1 MMNSAEKGWTMTR
14 SSEAGDLGRRMAQL
28 ARGFYHPTDLDETLR
43 GVTAAAV
50 ELVEGADCADILIV
64 TGRKQFRSLAATCE
78 LAEHLDD
85 IQEQFGEGPCL
96 DASAKCL
103 VVRSDDLRK
112 ETRWPRFAK
121 AAVEANVLSTL
132 SFQLYLDQESMGALN
147 MFSSEA
153 DAFDPLAEATAEVL
167 AAHAAMA
174 MSAARSQGQFA
185 SALATRDIIGQ
196 AKGMIMER
204 FGIDAIAA
212 FELLRRL
219 SQDSNV
225 PLADVAQGIVQAG
238 PEQHGERES
247 GLDTA
252 PV

>member
-1 MMNSAEKGWTMTR
+1 MTV
-14 SSEAGDLGRRMAQL
+14 SSEAGDIGRRMAQL

-50 ELVEGADCADILIV
+50 ELVDGADCADILIV
-64 TGRKQFRSLAATCE
+64 TGRQHFRSLAATSK
-78 LAEHLDD
+78 LAEDLDD

-96 DASAKCL
+96 DASLKYL
-103 VVRSDDLRK
+103 VVRSEDLRA
-112 ETRWPRFAK
+112 ESRWPRFAA
-121 AAVEANVLSTL
+121 AAVKAGVLSAL
-132 SFQLYLDQESMGALN
+132 SFQLYVEQESMGALN

-153 DAFDPLAEATAEVL
+153 EAFGPLGEATAEVL
-167 AAHAAMA
+167 AAHAAIA

-204 FGIDAIAA
+204 FGVDAIAA
-212 FELLRRL
+212 FELLRKL

-225 PLADVAQGIVQAG
+225 TLSVVAQRLVDAG
-238 PEQHGERES
+238 PERSVERS
-247 GLDTA
+247 R
-252 PV
+252 

>member
-1 MMNSAEKGWTMTR
+1 MTR
-14 SSEAGDLGRRMAQL
+14 SSEDGDLGRRIAQL
-28 ARGFYHPTDLDETLR
+28 ARGFYRPTDLDETLR

-50 ELVEGADCADILIV
+50 ELVKGAACADILIV
-64 TGRKQFRSLAATCE
+64 TGRKHFRSLAATSE
-78 LAEHLDD
+78 IAEHLDD
-85 IQEQFGEGPCL
+85 VQEQFGEGPCL
-96 DASAKCL
+96 DASFKYL
-103 VVRSDDLRK
+103 VVRADDLRT

-121 AAVEANVLSTL
+121 AAVDAGVLGAL

-147 MFSSEA
+147 MFSFEA
-153 DAFDPLAEATAEVL
+153 DAFGPLAEATAEVL

-204 FGIDAIAA
+204 FGIDAVAA
-212 FELLRRL
+212 FELLRKL

-225 PLADVAQGIVQAG
+225 PLAEIAQRIVEAG
-238 PEQHGERES
+238 PERKGGEHEHEAGADPTS
-247 GLDTA
+247 
-252 PV
+252 V

>member
-1 MMNSAEKGWTMTR
+1 MMNSAEKGWTMTH

-50 ELVEGADCADILIV
+50 ELVEGADYADILIV

-147 MFSSEA
+147 MFSSRA
-153 DAFDPLAEATAEVL
+153 DAFDPLAEATAEAL

-204 FGIDAIAA
+204 FGIDAVAA

-247 GLDTA
+247 GLDAA

>member
-1 MMNSAEKGWTMTR
+1 MTR
-14 SSEAGDLGRRMAQL
+14 SAEAGDIGRRMAQL
-28 ARGFYHPTDLDETLR
+28 ARGFYHPSDLDETLR

-50 ELVEGADCADILIV
+50 ELVEGTDCADILIV
-64 TGRKQFRSLAATCE
+64 TGGKHFRSLAATSE

-85 IQEQFGEGPCL
+85 VQEQFGEGPCL
-96 DASAKCL
+96 DASFKYL
-103 VVRSDDLRK
+103 VVRSEDLRT

-121 AAVEANVLSTL
+121 AAVGAGVLSAL
-132 SFQLYLDQESMGALN
+132 SFQLYLDKESMGALN
-147 MFSSEA
+147 MFSARA
-153 DAFDPLAEATAEVL
+153 DAFDPLGEATAEVL

-174 MSAARSQGQFA
+174 MSAARNQGQFA

-204 FGIDAIAA
+204 FGIDAVAA

-225 PLADVAQGIVQAG
+225 LLAEVAQGIVEAG
-238 PEQHGERES
+238 PERRDDRET
-247 GLDTA
+247 GLDAT

>member
-1 MMNSAEKGWTMTR
+1 MTR

-147 MFSSEA
+147 MFSSRA

-167 AAHAAMA
+167 AAHGAMA
-174 MSAARSQGQFA
+174 MSAARTQGQFA

-204 FGIDAIAA
+204 FGIDAVAA

-225 PLADVAQGIVQAG
+225 PLAEVAQGIVQAG
-238 PEQHGERES
+238 PEQHDDRES
-247 GLDTA
+247 GLDAA

>member
-1 MMNSAEKGWTMTR
+1 MTR
-14 SSEAGDLGRRMAQL
+14 SSEEGDLGRRMAQL
-28 ARGFYHPTDLDETLR
+28 ARGFYRPADLDETLR

-64 TGRKQFRSLAATCE
+64 TGRKHFHSLAATSE

-85 IQEQFGEGPCL
+85 LQEQFGEGPCL
-96 DASAKCL
+96 DASFKYL
-103 VVRSDDLRK
+103 VVRSDDLRT

-121 AAVEANVLSTL
+121 AAVEAGVLGAL

-147 MFSSEA
+147 MFSSRS
-153 DAFDPLAEATAEVL
+153 DAFGPVAEATAEVL

-204 FGIDAIAA
+204 FGIDAVAA
-212 FELLRRL
+212 FELLRKL

-225 PLADVAQGIVQAG
+225 TLAVVAQRLVDAG
-238 PEQHGERES
+238 PERHHEREP
-247 GLDTA
+247 GVDEA

>member
-1 MMNSAEKGWTMTR
+1 MTR

-28 ARGFYHPTDLDETLR
+28 ARGFYHPADLDETLR

-85 IQEQFGEGPCL
+85 VQEQFGEGPCL

-112 ETRWPRFAK
+112 ETRWPRFTK
-121 AAVEANVLSTL
+121 AAVEANVLSSL

-147 MFSSEA
+147 MFSFEA

-204 FGIDAIAA
+204 FGIDAVAA

-225 PLADVAQGIVQAG
+225 PLTEVAQGIVQAG
-238 PEQHGERES
+238 PERHDDRET
-247 GLDTA
+247 GLDTTS
-252 PV
+252 V